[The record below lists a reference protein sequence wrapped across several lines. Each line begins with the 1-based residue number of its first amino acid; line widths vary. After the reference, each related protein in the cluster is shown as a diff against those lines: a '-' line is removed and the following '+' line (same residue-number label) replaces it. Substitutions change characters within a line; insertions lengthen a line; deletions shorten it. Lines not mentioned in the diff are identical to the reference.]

1 MCRIYCVQVGLRCV
15 RSGIGCV
22 DAWVREE
29 LARAFTD
36 GGGLERCARRRGV
49 CDELE
54 IWAFDTRTERER
66 ERERQTDRQTDRQT
80 ERERERH
87 THTHTHTLSLS
98 LCLCAQATIKRAT
111 DRRLLFWPQHQRIQP
126 NIQQLCLSLAV
137 LSVCGWC
144 FARSFTPSSTFQRC
158 LN

>member
-1 MCRIYCVQVGLRCV
+1 MCSLAPPTQSTQKASEGRHAHQEADPSLQPTHSCQSLILRQTFGALFQTE
-15 RSGIGCV
+15 RQR
-22 DAWVREE
+22 DREKQ
-29 LARAFTD
+29 
-36 GGGLERCARRRGV
+36 
-49 CDELE
+49 
-54 IWAFDTRTERER
+54 RER